1 MESENNHIEILIGK
15 KLSNEITENELTELE
30 NWINLDRKNQKLFE
44 ESNQFWQSNH
54 QLFSSEEILK
64 DKTKVNDQIRF
75 QVHKKQKKV
84 QLLFFYRIAAVL
96 AIPFFLAIGWYAG
109 THNAGFSK
117 DLLCEV
123 TTPKG
128 QIAECV
134 LVDGTKVWLNTGS
147 TIQYNPTLW
156 GENRVIK
163 LTGEAYFKVTE
174 NQHKPFIVETQ
185 DVQVKVLGTSF
196 NVKAYPDERNTETT
210 LEEGRI
216 QLSVNDFPEQTPV
229 ELNPGDHAVYQTDNK
244 KLNIEKTDTYL
255 LTAWR
260 NGKYIFKDADLKTIV
275 QQLEKLY
282 DVHIYLKNEKM
293 EQLRFR
299 GMFEYN
305 KNILDALETIERSTS
320 LKYQMNG
327 RNIWIGNE

>member
-1 MESENNHIEILIGK
+1 MESENNHFEILIGK
-15 KLSNEITENELTELE
+15 KLSNEITENELTELGD
-30 NWINLDRKNQKLFE
+30 WINLDRKNQKLFE
-44 ESNQFWQSNH
+44 ESNQFWQSSRK
-54 QLFSSEEILK
+54 LFSSEEILK
-64 DKTKVNDQIRF
+64 DKTKVNDQIKIQLR
-75 QVHKKQKKV
+75 HKQKKIQPV
-84 QLLFFYRIAAVL
+84 LFYRIAAVI
-96 AIPFFLAIGWYAG
+96 AIPVFLAAGWYAG
-109 THNAGFSK
+109 TRYAGSSK

-123 TTPKG
+123 SAPKG

-134 LVDGTKVWLNTGS
+134 LADGTRVWLNTGS

-156 GENRVIK
+156 GKNRVIK

-174 NQHKPFIVETQ
+174 NQHKPFIVETS

-196 NVKAYPDERNTETT
+196 NVKAYPDEKNTETT

-216 QLSVNDFPEQTPV
+216 QLLINDFPEQAPI
-229 ELNPGDHAVYQTDNK
+229 ELNPGDHAIYQTDNK

-260 NGKYIFKDADLKTIV
+260 DGKYIFKDADLKTIV

-282 DVHIYLKNEKM
+282 DVHIYLKNKQM
-293 EQLRFR
+293 GQLRFR

-320 LKYQMNG
+320 LKYRMNG
-327 RNIWIGNE
+327 REIWIGNE

>member
-1 MESENNHIEILIGK
+1 MESENNYSQMLIGK
-15 KLSNEITENELTELE
+15 KLSDEATNEELTELD
-30 NWINLDRKNQKLFE
+30 NWINFDIKNKKLFE
-44 ESNQFWQSNH
+44 ENEHIWQISH
-54 QLFSSEEILK
+54 KLFSSEEILK
-64 DKTKVNDQIRF
+64 DKKKIEDQIKLQLR
-75 QVHKKQKKV
+75 QKQKKS
-84 QLLFFYRIAAVL
+84 QLLLFYRIAAVL

-117 DLLCEV
+117 DLFCEV
-123 TTPKG
+123 TAPKG

-147 TIQYNPTLW
+147 TIQYNPTRW
-156 GENRVIK
+156 NKNRLIK
-163 LTGEAYFKVTE
+163 LTGEAYFKVAKDRY
-174 NQHKPFIVETQ
+174 KPFIVETS

-196 NVKAYPDERNTETT
+196 NVKAYPDETTTETT

-216 QLSVNDFPEQTPV
+216 QLSFNDLPGQAPV

-244 KLNIEKTDTYL
+244 KLNIEKTDTYM

-282 DVHIYLKNEKM
+282 DVHIYLKNEQM
-293 EQLRFR
+293 GQLRFR

-320 LKYQMNG
+320 LKYHMKG
-327 RNIWIGNE
+327 RDIWIEK